1 MSATSRRDARLRR
14 NWDNQASSYDSTM
27 ARTENR
33 HLASSRSWLCEQ
45 AVGATLE
52 VAVGTGRNLAHYPD
66 DVRLAGV
73 EWSTSMLEVAGRR
86 AEALGRSAD
95 LRHGDA
101 QDLPFPDAHFDT
113 VVCTYALC
121 GIRDDVRALAE
132 MDRVLR
138 PGGLLLL
145 ADHVGSSVWPVWA
158 IQLLVDGVSIPLQ
171 GEHYRRRPLRHVRA
185 LGFEVERHE
194 RTSLGIIEM
203 LTARKPTT

>member
-1 MSATSRRDARLRR
+1 MSETSRRDARLRR
-14 NWDNQASSYDSTM
+14 NWDNQASTYDSTM
-27 ARTENR
+27 VRIENR
-33 HLASSRSWLCEQ
+33 HLASSRSWLCGQ

-52 VAVGTGRNLAHYPD
+52 VAVGTGRNLAYYPD

-73 EWSTSMLEVAGRR
+73 EWSTSMLAVARRR
-86 AEALGRSAD
+86 ADTLGRSAD

-101 QDLPFPDAHFDT
+101 QDLAFPDAHFDT

-132 MDRVLR
+132 MARVLR

-145 ADHVGSSVWPVWA
+145 ADHVGSSVWPVWVL
-158 IQLLVDGVSIPLQ
+158 QVLVDAVSVPLQ
-171 GEHYRRRPLRHVRA
+171 GEHYRRRPLRQVRA

-203 LTARKPTT
+203 LAARKPTT